1 MPMTA
6 NTQSLKN
13 ADTEILSFVSSIGK
27 ANIVFFIF
35 CVSLLFYFF
44 EKMAQIW
51 QYLFEKHS
59 LSTE

>member
-13 ADTEILSFVSSIGK
+13 ADTEILSFASSIGK

-51 QYLFEKHS
+51 
-59 LSTE
+59 